1 MLFVGDDWAED
12 HHDIEIVDDAGQVL
26 ARKRF
31 PEGLDGVT
39 GLHAVPGAHDSACGH
54 HMDAVGDDVVQ

>member
-26 ARKRF
+26 ARNRF
-31 PEGLDGVT
+31 LEGLEG
-39 GLHAVPGAHDSACGH
+39 GH
-54 HMDAVGDDVVQ
+54 PLARPDRGTRSLAVGAA